1 MKERDIKKIHI
12 NRKARNDYNILEKY
26 EAGIVLTGTE
36 VKSVRQAKINI
47 KDSYASIN
55 KGEVFL
61 YGIHIHEYSHGNIH
75 NHEPTRT
82 RKLLL
87 HRKEID
93 KLTGKIIEKGLTL
106 IPLKVYLKRGRVKIE
121 LGLAK
126 GKKEYDQ
133 RTDIQKRDLDSEL
146 RREIKHKVRF

>member
-1 MKERDIKKIHI
+1 MENTDIKII
-12 NRKARNDYNILEKY
+12 ATNRKARHDYHILEKL

-47 KDSYASIN
+47 KDSYASI
-55 KGEVFL
+55 KDGEAFL
-61 YGIHIHEYSHGNIH
+61 FGFHISEYSHGNIY
-75 NHEPTRT
+75 NHDPTRT

-93 KLTGKIIEKGLTL
+93 KLTGKIIERGLTL
-106 IPLKVYLKRGRVKIE
+106 IPLKVYLKRGHVKIE

-126 GKKEYDQ
+126 GKRDYD
-133 RTDIQKRDLDSEL
+133 RRGDIQKRDLD
-146 RREIKHKVRF
+146 REMKREMKHKMRV